1 MLTEKFL
8 YRKLAKN
15 KLHLRGFNFK
25 DLPILK
31 LIDLDENEIGEI
43 TENTFRSV
51 ESLVV
56 LQLSRNRIKSIH
68 KDAFVHNI
76 NLKQL

>member
-68 KDAFVHNI
+68 KDAFVRNI